1 LKERKKDTIWR
12 KKYKKRLKGRKEGE
26 RERDEEEE
34 RDKGRFFMEKVCFR
48 QLYNN
53 KVCV

>member
-12 KKYKKRLKGRKEGE
+12 KKYKKRLKGRKE
-26 RERDEEEE
+26 EEEE